1 LRSMFLANGSGPA
14 LADQRAYGALFGV
27 VERQAAMRAFV
38 DLFQLITVVFLLMIP
53 LTLIM
58 RKPKSGGGP
67 GPAAH

>member
-1 LRSMFLANGSGPA
+1 M
-14 LADQRAYGALFGV
+14 

-38 DLFQLITVVFLLMIP
+38 DLFQLLTIVFLLMIP

-58 RKPKSGGGP
+58 RKPKAGGGP